1 MTTTLDIDL
10 ADILA
15 GKYPR
20 GFHAPADI
28 DITTFLEFADD
39 DWRHEL
45 DLHALLAERHAIA
58 LVWDADMLRSHYP
71 HLTAEQAW
79 EALRECERNYTA
91 EAGLTW
97 DDVAEVVTGR
107 FPDAAEARQRL
118 LDRLHG
124 LRRQV
129 EALPGDSRTNPAG
142 YGEVAARLDD
152 VEELLARTG
161 GVA

>member
-1 MTTTLDIDL
+1 MTMKIDIDL
-10 ADILA
+10 ADIVA
-15 GKYPR
+15 SKYTQ

-28 DITTFLEFADD
+28 DVTTLLELADD
-39 DWRHEL
+39 DWHHEL
-45 DLHALLAERHAIA
+45 DLRAVLAGQHAIA
-58 LVWDADMLRSHYP
+58 LIWDADMLRSRHP

-97 DDVAEVVTGR
+97 DDVSEVVNDR

-118 LDRLHG
+118 LDRLQS

-129 EALPGDSRTNPAG
+129 EALPDDPRADPAG
-142 YGEVAARLDD
+142 YGEVVARLDD
-152 VEELLARTG
+152 VEDVIRRTG